1 MKIVVLSDGK
11 PGHYNQSLG
20 IVQRLPECDTRWID
34 VRFRS
39 KRRDNLLRCLM
50 CLLGWMPLPRW
61 LMHVLLRWSLHS
73 DTYTAISDINSADC
87 ILSTGSSVAAV
98 NLLLGEILR
107 AKTVTCR
114 RPSPLGTRDFDL
126 AILPMLSWPRRHRKN
141 VCKTVGVSNQIL
153 PADLDAL
160 KAELAHP
167 DCMRIGVLIGGAD
180 KHEDITEGDAARLLA
195 LLSAVA
201 EKTGA
206 EVLVTTSRRTP
217 RPVRDCLANI
227 LKSAPWC
234 PLFVEPDDCA
244 LSTTASPYQAIL
256 ALSELLIVTADSF
269 SMVCEAASSGR
280 PVIVLTLSPARTLE
294 PKRYQV
300 YRYLVERSIVHQ
312 CSLHDLG
319 ERVLQLLQEKH
330 QPHPLDD
337 TATAVDAIRR
347 LFDSTI

>member
-20 IVQRLPECDTRWID
+20 IVQRLPACDAHWID
-34 VRFRS
+34 VGFRS
-39 KRRDNLLRCLM
+39 KSRDNLLRCLM
-50 CLLGWMPLPRW
+50 CLIGWMPLPRS
-61 LMHVLLRWSLHS
+61 LMHALLRWSLHR
-73 DTYTAISDINSADC
+73 DTYADISDIKSAEL

-98 NLLLGEILR
+98 NLLLGRILR

-141 VCKTVGVSNQIL
+141 VCKTVGVPNQIL
-153 PADLDAL
+153 PANLDTL
-160 KAELAHP
+160 KAALAHP
-167 DCMRIGVLIGGAD
+167 DCPRIGVLIGGAD
-180 KHEDITEGDAARLLA
+180 KHEDITEEDAVLLFE
-195 LLSAVA
+195 LLSVVA
-201 EKTGA
+201 EKIGA

-217 RPVRDCLANI
+217 PPVRDCLANI
-227 LKSAPWC
+227 LESALWC
-234 PLFVEPDDCA
+234 PLFVGPEDCA
-244 LSTTASPYQAIL
+244 LSTTANPYQAIL

-280 PVIVLTLSPARTLE
+280 PVIVLTLRPASTRE

-319 ERVLQLLQEKH
+319 KRVLQLLQEKEK
-330 QPHPLDD
+330 PHPLDD
-337 TATAVDAIRR
+337 TARAVDAIRR
-347 LFDSTI
+347 LFDSAS